1 MASKRR
7 CTGVDATSSRR
18 IDVSLTSFQRHV
30 PAGGWMVRIRA
41 QRVDPIQRQK
51 RYMYFGHVVCWLLDA
66 HFIVGTS

>member
-1 MASKRR
+1 MA
-7 CTGVDATSSRR
+7 
-18 IDVSLTSFQRHV
+18 FQRHV

-41 QRVDPIQRQK
+41 QLVDPIQRQK